1 MSRRAFGL
9 PQALL
14 IILFIGGIVTV
25 TMRYVS
31 LGAKHYADSFT
42 REQAELFL
50 QSSTEAALLAISGHD
65 RSTGCLNEL
74 NITSPDGRF
83 YAEVTILK
91 YYFSDGST
99 CTGGLSEPIES
110 EESNGMVDMRITVTS
125 NTTDLTKKV
134 GSPVKLIRRSL
145 QRP

>member
-1 MSRRAFGL
+1 MSRHAFGL
-9 PQALL
+9 PQALM
-14 IILFIGGIVTV
+14 IILFIGGLVTI

-50 QSSTEAALLAISGHD
+50 QSSTEAALLTISGHD
-65 RSTGCLNEL
+65 RSTGCLDEL

-83 YAEVTILK
+83 YAEVKILK
-91 YYFSDGST
+91 YYFSDGT
-99 CTGGLSEPIES
+99 VCAGGLSEAIQS
-110 EESNGMVDMRITVTS
+110 EESNGMVDMSITVMS
-125 NTTDLTKKV
+125 NTTDQTKKV
-134 GSPVKLIRRSL
+134 GEPVKLVKRSL